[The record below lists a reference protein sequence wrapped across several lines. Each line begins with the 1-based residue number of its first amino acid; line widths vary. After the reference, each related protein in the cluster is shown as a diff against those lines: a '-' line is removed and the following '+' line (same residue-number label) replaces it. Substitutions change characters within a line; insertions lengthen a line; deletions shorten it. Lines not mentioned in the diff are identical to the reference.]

1 MGIPIAKRRPYVTRQ
16 RVAYAP
22 AGAET
27 GGAATDTIPRPAP
40 HLRNYA
46 VPPEDL
52 SARYSALARSLNLS
66 DHCGHLYASGL
77 PRQDEYSQCR
87 SRYGFEYYAQEHM
100 SIHKKVCLRF
110 RAKHVLVLICWQIFG
125 KCIFLPTRM
134 GQKFS
139 EKLQKTIKKQK
150 VPALSNESAGI
161 FGAAS
166 RNRTGTGLT
175 PGDFKSPAST
185 SSAMAAC
192 TYYNRTGT
200 VCQTVP
206 AAKNDFTRRR
216 TNSAKCRSFSYAV
229 LSQFLLN
236 TDLSSAPS

>member
-1 MGIPIAKRRPYVTRQ
+1 MGIPIAKRRPYVTGQ

-52 SARYSALARSLNLS
+52 SARYSALARPLNLS
-66 DHCGHLYASGL
+66 DHGRHLHASGL
-77 PRQDEYSQCR
+77 PRQAEYSQCR
-87 SRYGFEYYAQEHM
+87 SKYGFEYYAQEHM

-139 EKLQKTIKKQK
+139 EKLQKPMEKGKKN
-150 VPALSNESAGI
+150 PAPSNESAGI
-161 FGAAS
+161 LGAAS
-166 RNRTGTGLT
+166 RNRTGTVLR
-175 PGDFKSPAST
+175 PGDFKRET
-185 SSAMAAC
+185 SKIC
-192 TYYNRTGT
+192 
-200 VCQTVP
+200 CHP
-206 AAKNDFTRRR
+206 
-216 TNSAKCRSFSYAV
+216 NSRISVYFPH
-229 LSQFLLN
+229 LN
-236 TDLSSAPS
+236 NILI

>member
-1 MGIPIAKRRPYVTRQ
+1 MMFLREAIVCRR
-16 RVAYAP
+16 
-22 AGAET
+22 AE
-27 GGAATDTIPRPAP
+27 
-40 HLRNYA
+40 
-46 VPPEDL
+46 
-52 SARYSALARSLNLS
+52 
-66 DHCGHLYASGL
+66 
-77 PRQDEYSQCR
+77 
-87 SRYGFEYYAQEHM
+87 
-100 SIHKKVCLRF
+100 
-110 RAKHVLVLICWQIFG
+110 HVLVLICWQIVG
-125 KCIFLPTRM
+125 KRNFSANTHGTKIFREVAGNT
-134 GQKFS
+134 
-139 EKLQKTIKKQK
+139 EKGKKI
-150 VPALSNESAGI
+150 PAPSNESAGI
-161 FGAAS
+161 LGAAS
-166 RNRTGTGLT
+166 RNRTGTVSL